1 MELLRDE
8 LSRITG
14 SMHCLDIKGECRRAT
29 CSTAVYSVPTSAAAE
44 ADSSAFF
51 TKFIRELNKLSERM
65 DRLEESLQR
74 EGRWPRRRR
83 RRGNLRCHR
92 CQQPGHIARH
102 CRAPAPIPAGRRQPS
117 VAANPAPEIDARDSA
132 VPTAAVERD
141 ERSNEVDRESVL
153 SLTDTS
159 SNTAAVS
166 QVSPKSRGQ
175 RRRARRK
182 TASPRSPD
190 EVPDPETGCVAVSC
204 RSPTNIVPREE
215 HVESR
220 LRQAIVG
227 GAQKASAI
235 LDAPQYE
242 SPSCVSDGGVRKVD
256 VSPKIVRNPGWY
268 IAPWR
273 TIATEEQCVTTVDEA
288 PLPRA
293 RRRPSLG
300 HQPPRLVTRPVG
312 SGPGF

>member
-1 MELLRDE
+1 MSKSL
-8 LSRITG
+8 
-14 SMHCLDIKGECRRAT
+14 
-29 CSTAVYSVPTSAAAE
+29 
-44 ADSSAFF
+44 
-51 TKFIRELNKLSERM
+51 
-65 DRLEESLQR
+65 DRLEERLQT

-83 RRGNLRCHR
+83 RTWHVRCHR

-132 VPTAAVERD
+132 VPTATVERD
-141 ERSNEVDRESVL
+141 ERSNEVNRESVRF
-153 SLTDTS
+153 LTDTS

-166 QVSPKSRGQ
+166 QVFPNKSRGQ

-190 EVPDPETGCVAVSC
+190 ELLDPETGCVAVSC

-220 LRQAIVG
+220 LRQAIAG
-227 GAQKASAI
+227 GAQKASVI
-235 LDAPQYE
+235 PDAPQYE
-242 SPSCVSDGGVRKVD
+242 SPPCVSDGGVRKVD

-268 IAPWR
+268 IVPCRA
-273 TIATEEQCVTTVDEA
+273 IATEEQCVTTVDEA

-293 RRRPSLG
+293 RCRPSLG

>member
-1 MELLRDE
+1 MVQEELHRFRETIGSLRWDGR
-8 LSRITG
+8 LTAPASTVFPV
-14 SMHCLDIKGECRRAT
+14 
-29 CSTAVYSVPTSAAAE
+29 STAAPTSVW
-44 ADSSAFF
+44 SS
-51 TKFIRELNKLSERM
+51 IYGELNKLSERM

-83 RRGNLRCHR
+83 RIGHVRCHR
-92 CQQPGHIARH
+92 CQQPGHIARR
-102 CRAPAPIPAGRRQPS
+102 CTAPAPVPAGRRQPS
-117 VAANPAPEIDARDSA
+117 VTASPAPKIDARDSA
-132 VPTAAVERD
+132 VPTAAVLRD
-141 ERSNEVDRESVL
+141 ERSNGVDRESVR

-166 QVSPKSRGQ
+166 QVTPNKPRGQ

-182 TASPRSPD
+182 KASPRPHD
-190 EVPDPETGCVAVSC
+190 VMPDPETGCVAVSC
-204 RSPTNIVPREE
+204 RRPTNIIPREE

-220 LRQAIVG
+220 LRQEITG

-235 LDAPQYE
+235 PDAPQYE
-242 SPSCVSDGGVRKVD
+242 SPPCVSDGGVRKVD

-268 IAPWR
+268 IVPCRA
-273 TIATEEQCVTTVDEA
+273 IATEEQCVTTVDEA

-300 HQPPRLVTRPVG
+300 HQPPRLVRRPVG